1 MSRIARAVLAF
12 VFLTAPIVAAA
23 DADAQNYPSRAIKII
38 VPFPPGGN
46 PDIATRIVAEQL
58 SKSLGQPVVV
68 ENRPG
73 ANGGIGTQAVAKS
86 PPDGYTLLGA
96 NLGILGI
103 NPAVYD
109 KLLYDPAKDL
119 VPISRFVI
127 SQLLADRAVRT
138 PASIPWRRSWPK
150 AKAEPG
156 KLTYSSSGNGSASH
170 LAGVL
175 FNQLAGTDM
184 THVPYRGTGGA
195 STDVAAGMISI
206 NFGGQGASWPLVEA
220 GKVRALASTGD
231 RRLSEHPN
239 TPIVKD
245 TVPGYYIVDWTGL
258 LAPAGTPQPII
269 DRLSVEVGKV
279 FKDPEVAKKFLT
291 QGLEPAAGTP
301 AEFASFIVDEQKK
314 WVGCRAQI
322 RRARRTVKIRYA

>member
-1 MSRIARAVLAF
+1 MPAIARTIVALIALAA
-12 VFLTAPIVAAA
+12 LIVAAENA
-23 DADAQNYPSRAIKII
+23 TAQTYPTRAIKII

-68 ENRPG
+68 ENRQG
-73 ANGGIGTQAVAKS
+73 ANGGIGTQSVAKS

-127 SQLLADRAVRT
+127 SQLLLI
-138 PASIPWRRSWPK
+138 ASKDVGFNSVAGLVAK

-184 THVPYRGTGGA
+184 THVPYRGASGA
-195 STDVAAGMISI
+195 STDVATGTVSI
-206 NFGGQGASWPLVEA
+206 NFGGQGASWSLVDA
-220 GKVRALASTGD
+220 GKVRGLASTGD
-231 RRLSEHPN
+231 RHLSEHPN

-245 TVPGYYIVDWTGL
+245 TVPGYFIVDWTGL

-269 DRLSVEVGKV
+269 DQLSAEVGKV
-279 FKDPEVAKKFLT
+279 FKDPEVAKKFLA

-301 AEFASFIVDEQKK
+301 AEFASFIVEEQKK
-314 WVGCRAQI
+314 WADVAHKAGVRI
-322 RRARRTVKIRYA
+322 E